1 MSYGRYPDVTL
12 ADARKQELDLS
23 LPGNTP
29 FGE

>member
-1 MSYGRYPDVTL
+1 MSYGRYADVTL
-12 ADARKQELDLS
+12 ADAREWELDLS